1 MVRTGDNLLP
11 SSLTGWLA
19 GFSSSRVVRLL
30 VSVPCHVGLSTGHLA
45 SSNVG
50 PRRLFLQALQVVLKY
65 SKIWEL
71 SWEATPAQSQ
81 REGSDESPPMGGTQV
96 PTYSLTAGTNT
107 LRSLVGSRPEEWVG
121 RDGWER
127 QDSGQTAN
135 LMLKHFPKSRRA
147 NCACSTLNCPTQVSS
162 FALFLIGFTLQNA
175 EFALLFF
182 RSSKQ
187 QLWEQWGAWQLF
199 CVFQDSNWALKFP
212 HLPTYFYRK
221 PIKKKKKKKESFLIV
236 LELLLILKWLFWCI
250 FC

>member
-1 MVRTGDNLLP
+1 MVLKVWYPETSSISITSDLLEIQILCP
-11 SSLTGWLA
+11 LNIRPTELETA
-19 GFSSSRVVRLL
+19 EL
-30 VSVPCHVGLSTGHLA
+30 
-45 SSNVG
+45 G
-50 PRRLFLQALQVVLKY
+50 PRRLFLQALQVVLRY
-65 SKIWEL
+65 SKVWEPW
-71 SWEATPAQSQ
+71 WEATPAQSR
-81 REGSDESPPMGGTQV
+81 REGSDESLPMGGTQV

-221 PIKKKKKKKESFLIV
+221 PIKKKKKRKFSYSIGTTSNFKMTFLMYF
-236 LELLLILKWLFWCI
+236 LLNTM
-250 FC
+250 

>member
-1 MVRTGDNLLP
+1 MVLKVWYPETSSISITSDLLEIQILCP
-11 SSLTGWLA
+11 LNIRPTELETA
-19 GFSSSRVVRLL
+19 EL
-30 VSVPCHVGLSTGHLA
+30 
-45 SSNVG
+45 G
-50 PRRLFLQALQVVLKY
+50 PRRLFLQALQVVLRY
-65 SKIWEL
+65 SKVWEPW
-71 SWEATPAQSQ
+71 WEATPAQSR
-81 REGSDESPPMGGTQV
+81 REGSDESLPMGGTQV

-221 PIKKKKKKKESFLIV
+221 PIKKKKKESFLIV